1 MPQPPHGGWS
11 IRGRYT
17 MRQFNG
23 GLQVFGE
30 MVSIVVLAL
39 TARLIGFAQ
48 TTLET
53 AVPLTIERAL
63 SHFTDIVSVFAR
75 PSYAGL
81 LVSILVAA
89 SLIRIGIA
97 YANRSV
103 LRSLRHRAGIGEQD
117 LTWGQRT
124 VRLPFA
130 AVYRTLNGVATFVGA
145 VALAICFRLFN
156 PEHPFGFNELSAYL
170 QSLAGGLTY
179 GGVGALLLLFA
190 LYGFALAIIGYI
202 ASPAVL
208 TLEEMAGGCQERK
221 GARRHNPPEWHQR
234 RTG

>member
-1 MPQPPHGGWS
+1 
-11 IRGRYT
+11 

-23 GLQVFGE
+23 VLQIVGE

-39 TARLIGFAQ
+39 TGRFIGFAQ
-48 TTLET
+48 TTLESG
-53 AVPLTIERAL
+53 VPLTMERAL
-63 SHFTDIVSVFAR
+63 SHFTDIISVFTR
-75 PSYAGL
+75 LSYAGL
-81 LVSILVAA
+81 LLSILAGA
-89 SLIRIGIA
+89 SLMRIGIA

-103 LRSLRHRAGIGEQD
+103 LLNLRQRAGIGEQD

-124 VRLPFA
+124 ARLPFA

-145 VALAICFRLFN
+145 IALAICFRLFN
-156 PEHPFGFNELSAYL
+156 PENAFGFSELSAYA

-190 LYGFALAIIGYI
+190 LYGVALAIIGYI

-208 TLEEMAGGCQERK
+208 TLEEMAGGCQER
-221 GARRHNPPEWHQR
+221 RRPSQPPKSASA
-234 RTG
+234 